1 MINIKIAQ
9 PFDAHTLAVLAREIW
24 QEHYTAILGEQQVQ
38 YMLETIQSQAAI
50 ENDLQHGKIYW
61 LVQVDGE
68 NAGYVSYEF
77 QENQLFLSKL
87 YLTEAARGKGV
98 GRFLFEELK
107 QVAFEQHKESIGLT
121 VNKYNASTITVYKK
135 LGFEKV
141 SEQVADIGNGFAM
154 DDYVLSYTL

>member
-1 MINIKIAQ
+1 MINIQIAQ
-9 PFDAHTLAVLAREIW
+9 PSDAHTLSNLAREIW
-24 QEHYTAILGEQQVQ
+24 QEHYTAILGEEQVQ
-38 YMLETIQSQAAI
+38 YMLETIQSQEAI
-50 ENDLQHGKIYW
+50 ETDLKNGKIYW

-87 YLTEAARGKGV
+87 YLTEASRGKGV

-107 QVAFEQHKESIGLT
+107 KVAFEQHKESIGLT
-121 VNKYNASTITVYKK
+121 VNKYNAPTIAVYKK
-135 LGFEKV
+135 LGFKKV

-154 DDYVLSYTL
+154 DDYVFSYPI

>member
-1 MINIKIAQ
+1 MINIKIAH
-9 PFDAHTLAVLAREIW
+9 PSDAHTLAVLAREIW
-24 QEHYTAILGEQQVQ
+24 QEHYIAILGEQQVE

-50 ENDLQHGKIYW
+50 EKDLQDGKIYW

-68 NAGYVSYEF
+68 NSGYVSYEF

-107 QVAFEQHKESIGLT
+107 QIAFEQHKESIGLT
-121 VNKYNASTITVYKK
+121 VNKYNASTIAVYKK
-135 LGFEKV
+135 LGFKKV